1 MKLQIS
7 RLGFYSITDYRWL
20 ALVAALLAA
29 LLALSGQI
37 SRGDES
43 EGSGIGG
50 TGRTQVPGSESGL
63 GGTGFRPYLGSSTH
77 RANSPA
83 QPELVLWEDATL
95 TPIAA
100 LVEHNTAAN
109 IPAPEIPIPR
119 IVELISPT
127 EVTTNSTAISIV
139 EQIQHDLDRDVVLL
153 QQAAEYRAEELEG
166 YVDSPFLPSPEQQ
179 LASAAQSGNPNT
191 GSGTGGE
198 DAARTDTGSTDAG
211 TTDADRIDTESELS
225 WSSLAAMLGQTN
237 SGSQVSAAGDVRR
250 EQTATEP
257 EIETDRIHRPERIA
271 RPSLPPVQRVRP
283 LQRPGLL
290 PPRIRPL
297 PL

>member
-1 MKLQIS
+1 MKLQNS
-7 RLGFYSITDYRWL
+7 RPGFYSITDYRWL

-37 SRGDES
+37 SRGDEN

-77 RANSPA
+77 RGNSPA
-83 QPELVLWEDATL
+83 QPELVLREDATL

-100 LVEHNTAAN
+100 LVEHNTAAST
-109 IPAPEIPIPR
+109 PAPEMPIPR

-127 EVTTNSTAISIV
+127 EVTSNSTAISIV
-139 EQIQHDLDRDVVLL
+139 EQIQHDLDRDVLLL

-166 YVDSPFLPSPEQQ
+166 YVDSPFLPSPEQES
-179 LASAAQSGNPNT
+179 ASAAQSGNPNT
-191 GSGTGGE
+191 RSDAEGE
-198 DAARTDTGSTDAG
+198 DAGRTD
-211 TTDADRIDTESELS
+211 RESGLS
-225 WSSLAAMLGQTN
+225 WSSLAAMLGQDN
-237 SGSQVSAAGDVRR
+237 SGSQASAAGDSRP
-250 EQTATEP
+250 EQTANEP
-257 EIETDRIHRPERIA
+257 NTETDRIHRPERIA

-297 PL
+297 QF

>member
-63 GGTGFRPYLGSSTH
+63 GGTGFRPNLGSSIH

-83 QPELVLWEDATL
+83 QPALVMREEDTL

-100 LVEHNTAAN
+100 LVEHNTAAH
-109 IPAPEIPIPR
+109 IPAAEMTIPR